1 MTVVTM
7 AQRRKATTYG
17 KASRKP
23 IITTGGAFAQ
33 AAGTSIWD
41 SRGKLQ
47 DWDEDGV
54 SIKNQLANA
63 QANDTGSESTD
74 KGKSSP
80 ALQSKDHRKTT
91 VNKHKTHS
99 SLAPS
104 VASQGGAVFDVPSSN
119 DDHKT
124 RASSSDAMARK
135 RQKITPQSVDD
146 DLYLVFDDAS
156 LQRHVA
162 AEASNDTYT
171 DLKPT
176 SKATAGEYP
185 RSAHA
190 RSESQSEIR
199 LSPYVKQHR
208 ASAARRPRNQADTAQ
223 AAAVHGTKAKREV
236 KPRPGGGN
244 QAPVLKT
251 ETPPRQ
257 VPKVKNGLPGN
268 VVRPVTPENTPKATL
283 VHRSGGS
290 LGSSSSSTKVLYR
303 PSTPP
308 RRTKTPDGATTPRQ
322 RELWNRL
329 LSDDAHTASP
339 SNLDL
344 PGLML
349 TDKKVERSEEPL
361 TARKVI
367 WGKALEADIKTRPKR
382 IIDTLH
388 PSDQSRIYSEDD
400 EMDESSEDSS
410 SDACSRSLRSEGSA
424 VNDAVTVQTSPSA
437 KSQSRGQALLQQPL
451 SQSSQAIPPLHGVG
465 LKVTYARQRSYLTDH
480 DLDEVAMLSVPV
492 VPEPINRKAA
502 NRRGLGEKAPGLQST
517 NVFDDDDFGAAQ
529 DSQGGAMR
537 SIHELREAGG
547 NVRLTSELEAILDDL
562 DEKEPASTTLRCTR
576 LMDLVTKLQEP
587 SRCRLFVD
595 QGMESRLLRHVG
607 FGDDLIDNSLM
618 AAAILQLLVGP
629 TSAPLLAQVSDIG
642 VVDFLIGLLG
652 LDQDLVTAS
661 KLRSNNLSKVAQLEY
676 RRLCASLLKSPMWRV
691 GKPSLLSCHALAL
704 QCLEYLVRQ
713 TREAGSLS
721 EVLSAHAIR
730 RIVVTSLPSSSTP
743 LPSPNAISTLN
754 LELAVSI
761 LESCTISNAAEY
773 QESLWEGDTLKRVIG
788 LLPLLASWKEE
799 ECATSRT
806 LTLRLYVNLTNNNP
820 GLCEDFSTP
829 AIVDA
834 LSRIIM
840 LNFEQLS
847 DHAMKQEK
855 LLMLDHL
862 ILSLGSFSNLAE
874 SSDLAR
880 QLALELRHGD
890 QSYLDVLLE
899 IFMTKSK
906 SAAEV
911 RAPLF
916 TYWTNYTDSYRSTPR
931 KRLARTLP

>member
-1 MTVVTM
+1 MTVVAM

-33 AAGTSIWD
+33 APGTSIWD

-54 SIKNQLANA
+54 SIKDQLANA

-74 KGKSSP
+74 KRKSSP
-80 ALQSKDHRKTT
+80 ILQSKDHGKTT

-99 SLAPS
+99 SLARD
-104 VASQGGAVFDVPSSN
+104 VASQGDAVFDVPSSN
-119 DDHKT
+119 DEHET
-124 RASSSDAMARK
+124 RASSSEAMAK
-135 RQKITPQSVDD
+135 KKQKVTPQSVDN

-176 SKATAGEYP
+176 SKTTAGEYP

-190 RSESQSEIR
+190 RLEGQPKIR
-199 LSPYVKQHR
+199 LSPSVKQHR
-208 ASAARRPRNQADTAQ
+208 ASAARGPRNQADTIQ
-223 AAAVHGTKAKREV
+223 AAAVYGTKTKKEV
-236 KPRPGGGN
+236 KPRSGGGN

-251 ETPPRQ
+251 ETPSRKI
-257 VPKVKNGLPGN
+257 PKVKNGLPGN

-290 LGSSSSSTKVLYR
+290 LGGSSFSTKMLYR

-361 TARKVI
+361 TAREVTS
-367 WGKALEADIKTRPKR
+367 GKALEADIKTRPIR

-388 PSDQSRIYSEDD
+388 PYDQSRIYSED

-410 SDACSRSLRSEGSA
+410 GDACSRSLRSEGSA

-437 KSQSRGQALLQQPL
+437 ESQSRGQALLQQPL
-451 SQSSQAIPPLHGVG
+451 SQSSQGVPPLHGVG

-492 VPEPINRKAA
+492 IPEPINRKAA

-517 NVFDDDDFGAAQ
+517 NVFDDDDFGTAQ

-562 DEKEPASTTLRCTR
+562 DEKEPASTTLRRTR

-587 SRCRLFVD
+587 SKCRLFID

-607 FGDDLIDNSLM
+607 FGDDLIASSLM

-629 TSAPLLAQVSDIG
+629 TSAPLLAQGSGIG

-652 LDQDLVTAS
+652 LDQDLATAS
-661 KLRSNNLSKVAQLEY
+661 KLRSNNLSQVAQLEY
-676 RRLCASLLKSPMWRV
+676 RKLCASLLKSPMWTV

-721 EVLSAHAIR
+721 GVLSAHAIR
-730 RIVVTSLPSSSTP
+730 RLVTTSLPSSSTP
-743 LPSPNAISTLN
+743 LPSPNAISTIN

-761 LESCTISNAAEY
+761 LESCTISNAAEC
-773 QESLWEGDTLKRVIG
+773 QESLWEGDTLERVIG

-799 ECATSRT
+799 KCATSQT

-834 LSRIIM
+834 LSRIII

-855 LLMLDHL
+855 PLMLDHL

-880 QLALELRHGD
+880 QLALALRHGD

-899 IFMTKSK
+899 LFMTKSK

-911 RAPLF
+911 RSSLF
-916 TYWTNYTDSYRSTPR
+916 TYWTNHTDAYRSTPR
-931 KRLARTLP
+931 RRLARTWP